1 MNYIQKIERWGD
13 AHHSRYM
20 DIVRIAL
27 GLFLCYK
34 AIFFL
39 NNMSALIGLMG
50 NNNMG
55 IKSFNVVFLGQFIVI
70 IHLMGGLLIAI
81 GIHTR
86 LAALVQIPILV
97 GALILMNNSNV
108 FVTGWDTA
116 ITVITLLLLI
126 FFAIIGNGPWSY
138 SKIWH
143 EEEKKH

>member
-108 FVTGWDTA
+108 FVTVWDTA